1 MVAEHK
7 IDRQELISGHN
18 PVLTEIATD
27 SPLTVGNGELAFTA
41 DITGMQTLY
50 EEYQELPLCTM
61 SQWGW
66 HTKPVSREKYNY
78 TLDDLVMTEY
88 VNREGRLLK
97 YPQDKKVGNEDV
109 YNWLRENPHRLNLV
123 RVRLQWEEE
132 SISAED
138 ITGVRQELVLYEGI
152 LYSEFQIRNN
162 ACRVRTACHNE
173 GRDILAFSLES
184 EALKEKKISIVL
196 DFPYGASD
204 ITASDWTQ
212 NDRHRTTIL
221 QTSDE
226 KMLLWRQLDRDE
238 YYAGIYAQGGKIR
251 KEGSHT
257 LRIFANGEKLD
268 ISIALGKQK
277 EQAECLSAQEV
288 MNASKRGGRRFW
300 ERGGIIQLN
309 KSADPRA
316 RELERRIILSQYLM
330 AINSSGS
337 TPPQETGLTC
347 NSWYG
352 KMHLEMYL
360 WHCAWLPL
368 WHQEKLLDR
377 SLAWYREHLQQA
389 RENAARNG
397 YKGARWPKMIAT
409 EGVDCPSNIAPLLVW
424 QQPHI
429 IYMLEMAYRR
439 KRNRRFLEEN
449 WELVKETA
457 DFMVD
462 FVGWDPVKKVYSICA
477 PVIPVQECHKAM
489 DVCNPAFEVE
499 YFRDTLRIAGWW
511 AERLGREKEELWEQV
526 AEHMAELTEKD
537 GVYLAHE
544 NCPTTFTEY
553 NRDHPSML
561 GAFGLIDSDRID
573 RTVMDNTLQVV
584 EECWKYPTLWGWD
597 FAMMAMTAV
606 RLGKPEKAIELL
618 LKESPKNCYVTSGNN
633 RQTGRKDLPL
643 YLPGNGSLLLA
654 AAIMAAGYDG
664 CDRQTPGFPDDGQW
678 IVEFEN
684 IDPLPGTSPVS
695 PID

>member
-7 IDRQELISGHN
+7 IDRQKLISGHN

-221 QTSDE
+221 QMSDE
-226 KMLLWRQLDRDE
+226 KMLLWRQLDRD
-238 YYAGIYAQGGKIR
+238 
-251 KEGSHT
+251 
-257 LRIFANGEKLD
+257 L
-268 ISIALGKQK
+268 
-277 EQAECLSAQEV
+277 
-288 MNASKRGGRRFW
+288 
-300 ERGGIIQLN
+300 
-309 KSADPRA
+309 
-316 RELERRIILSQYLM
+316 
-330 AINSSGS
+330 
-337 TPPQETGLTC
+337 
-347 NSWYG
+347 
-352 KMHLEMYL
+352 
-360 WHCAWLPL
+360 CA
-368 WHQEKLLDR
+368 
-377 SLAWYREHLQQA
+377 
-389 RENAARNG
+389 
-397 YKGARWPKMIAT
+397 
-409 EGVDCPSNIAPLLVW
+409 
-424 QQPHI
+424 
-429 IYMLEMAYRR
+429 
-439 KRNRRFLEEN
+439 
-449 WELVKETA
+449 
-457 DFMVD
+457 
-462 FVGWDPVKKVYSICA
+462 
-477 PVIPVQECHKAM
+477 
-489 DVCNPAFEVE
+489 
-499 YFRDTLRIAGWW
+499 
-511 AERLGREKEELWEQV
+511 
-526 AEHMAELTEKD
+526 
-537 GVYLAHE
+537 
-544 NCPTTFTEY
+544 
-553 NRDHPSML
+553 
-561 GAFGLIDSDRID
+561 
-573 RTVMDNTLQVV
+573 
-584 EECWKYPTLWGWD
+584 
-597 FAMMAMTAV
+597 
-606 RLGKPEKAIELL
+606 
-618 LKESPKNCYVTSGNN
+618 
-633 RQTGRKDLPL
+633 GRKDPKGRQPYPSYFRQWRKTGHLHSVRKTKRA
-643 YLPGNGSLLLA
+643 GRMFICTGSNERIQKRGWAFLG
-654 AAIMAAGYDG
+654 AGRYHSA
-664 CDRQTPGFPDDGQW
+664 
-678 IVEFEN
+678 E
-684 IDPLPGTSPVS
+684 
-695 PID
+695 